1 MTILKPNPSLSWNR
15 HWSSCWHDDT
25 AIPVDKAAPNAPS
38 VIYDA
43 VFIPGGPASVATLV
57 ASPLAVDFVKE
68 AYLHCKPIAAMGEA
82 IELLAKAQIAIPSD
96 DPGISSERG
105 IVTTRGRDGS
115 GFAKA
120 FIRAI
125 AAHRHFDR
133 QVEM

>member
-1 MTILKPNPSLSWNR
+1 M
-15 HWSSCWHDDT
+15 
-25 AIPVDKAAPNAPS
+25 
-38 VIYDA
+38 
-43 VFIPGGPASVATLV
+43 
-57 ASPLAVDFVKE
+57 DFVKE